1 MGRSMEV
8 HYLHSSMIFPAINLH
23 LVRGISQPR
32 LFTGGYVQ
40 LLSHYYSKWTIPQPY
55 WEIQISEMGLQT
67 GYPMIISY
75 LYLYISIYI
84 WLVVSNMF
92 FFHNKWDSPS
102 HWLIFFRAVGQPPTN
117 IYIYIHILIHIL
129 YIYTYVLIYI
139 YIIYIYIIYIYI
151 SIYHVPMSSRGLQ
164 SSPKLS
170 YLRRHLQ
177 TVRSW
182 PLVSVSCRCR
192 WHGSHGDLNFR
203 PFFKAFFGLFLR
215 HRWRENH
222 QNPK

>member
-1 MGRSMEV
+1 MKPDVTSSKMQRKIDDFMIIGGKMMGKSMEV
-8 HYLHSSMIFPAINLH
+8 HYLHSSVIFPAINLH

-92 FFHNKWDSPS
+92 FS
-102 HWLIFFRAVGQPPTN
+102 ITN
-117 IYIYIHILIHIL
+117 GI
-129 YIYTYVLIYI
+129 VLPI
-139 YIIYIYIIYIYI
+139 
-151 SIYHVPMSSRGLQ
+151 
-164 SSPKLS
+164 
-170 YLRRHLQ
+170 
-177 TVRSW
+177 
-182 PLVSVSCRCR
+182 
-192 WHGSHGDLNFR
+192 D
-203 PFFKAFFGLFLR
+203 
-215 HRWRENH
+215 
-222 QNPK
+222 